1 MSYETWWRSI
11 SLVCAEEL
19 QTECVSREMEAA
31 SQLKPVSRGFRIRAV
46 ALPVEHGG
54 WSLLLEPIVVG
65 LLLAPTISGLF
76 VSLAAT
82 GAFLARHP
90 FKLAVRDWR
99 RKLHSPRTV
108 MSERFAILYAFIA
121 IFGLAFA
128 INTGGTAFLF
138 PFLLATPSVIL
149 QLFYDATG
157 RSRAL
162 VPELAGSISTAA
174 VATAIAISGGWP
186 SPAAYGLWVILAARA
201 TPTILYVRARI
212 QQLHDKQAS
221 PSAVIFV
228 HVLAVLVVIALAMA
242 QLAPYAAVLAMFILL
257 VRASVGFSKS
267 DRQVTARKIGMREV
281 VFGAMTIF
289 LVTIG
294 YA

>member
-1 MSYETWWRSI
+1 
-11 SLVCAEEL
+11 
-19 QTECVSREMEAA
+19 MEAA

-65 LLLAPTISGLF
+65 LLLAPTVPGLF

-99 RKLHSPRTV
+99 RKRHPPRTV
-108 MSERFAILYAFIA
+108 MAERFAILYVFIA
-121 IFGLAFA
+121 IIGLTFA
-128 INTGGTAFLF
+128 IKTGGTAFLL
-138 PFLLATPSVIL
+138 PLLLATPSVIL
-149 QLFYDATG
+149 QLFYDSTA

-162 VPELAGSISTAA
+162 IPELAGSISTGA

-186 SPAAYGLWVILAARA
+186 RPAAFGLWVILAARA
-201 TPTILYVRARI
+201 APTILYVRARL
-212 QQLHDKQAS
+212 QLLHGKQAS
-221 PSAVIFV
+221 PSGVIFV
-228 HVLAVLVVIALAMA
+228 HLLAVLFVVALATV

-267 DRQVTARKIGMREV
+267 DRQITAKKIGMREV
-281 VFGAMTIF
+281 AFGAVTIF